1 MREAGGAGGV
11 RDFLICGHGN
21 GGDGDDNA
29 RNGNHLWRVME
40 DVSDICFLEACGG
53 RFDSLQFERRGPWS
67 SFARRCSHQSVLCR
81 YLLYLVASTVWGTR
95 HTDNPAHVL
104 EEYSKTDPKSAKEL

>member
-40 DVSDICFLEACGG
+40 DVSDICFLEACGDALIRCNSNDVVLG
-53 RFDSLQFERRGPWS
+53 RALRADAPTRVY
-67 SFARRCSHQSVLCR
+67 FAGI
-81 YLLYLVASTVWGTR
+81 YST
-95 HTDNPAHVL
+95 
-104 EEYSKTDPKSAKEL
+104 